1 MTRNQDLMAGGL
13 FALIGMATS
22 LSSLGYA
29 LGTMRR
35 MGPGYFPL
43 LLGILLAGLGVAL
56 MVQAWRKGAAEPVD
70 WGSIRPPLFVL
81 GGLALFGLALPKA
94 GFLVANVLFIGV
106 TSFAGREFRL
116 RESVLLA
123 LALTGMA
130 IVVFVMGLNLQIP
143 LWPAFVGL

>member
-1 MTRNQDLMAGGL
+1 MTRNQDLVAGGL
-13 FALIGMATS
+13 FALIGIATS

-43 LLGILLAGLGVAL
+43 LLGILLALLGATL
-56 MVQAWRKGAAEPVD
+56 MVQAWRKGADEPVE

-81 GGLALFGLALPKA
+81 GGLALFGLSLPKA
-94 GFLVANVLFIGV
+94 GFVVANALFIGF
-106 TSFAGREFRL
+106 TSYAGREFSL

-123 LALTGMA
+123 CALTAMA
-130 IVVFVMGLNLQIP
+130 IIVFVIGLNLQIP
-143 LWPAFVGL
+143 LWPAFIGL